1 MRALVS
7 SSNCFNTFN
16 LLATQGKVE
25 KNNNICIA
33 KFIY

>member
-25 KNNNICIA
+25 KKYPYMHI
-33 KFIY
+33 